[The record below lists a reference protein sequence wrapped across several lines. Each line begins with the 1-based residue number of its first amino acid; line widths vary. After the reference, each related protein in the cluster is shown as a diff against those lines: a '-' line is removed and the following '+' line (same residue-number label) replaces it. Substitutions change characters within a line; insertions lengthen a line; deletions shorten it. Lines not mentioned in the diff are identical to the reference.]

1 MQCEQCGEMATKVDC
16 NARKIAEID
25 RSEKCGIIYHFGFHD
40 CPLKKA
46 SVRKI
51 SKGDI
56 EGIFKQDN
64 TKKPCIA
71 GSGLVQQA
79 ILTDSTWENIGSLDK
94 AIKEKFED
102 EEFDPTGIICDEA
115 SCNWQAMQEIFG
127 RDLVERSKSC
137 DFHYKQRINRTK
149 GKITSGDDD
158 KEIFKTWWNK
168 RRAHWCYAFR
178 PDHFAP
184 GANLAEVTNA
194 RFFHRGS
201 VNLSLIA
208 AALDDVV
215 DSLIFEKRYKKIG
228 ENIKVTGSGRT
239 FFNIRET
246 ELKRISSPKS
256 KTKYY

>member
-1 MQCEQCGEMATKVDC
+1 MNRFGTHQLSHSYFHVD
-16 NARKIAEID
+16 AKAD
-25 RSEKCGIIYHFGFHD
+25 RCKQFMTITGSTFHPLLKQLVPLAIMECPSENKQFLSVFFSN
-40 CPLKKA
+40 LK
-46 SVRKI
+46 
-51 SKGDI
+51 
-56 EGIFKQDN
+56 E
-64 TKKPCIA
+64 
-71 GSGLVQQA
+71 
-79 ILTDSTWENIGSLDK
+79 

-256 KTKYY
+256 KTKYN